1 MFSNLIAMI
10 KNMTVITKPSEN
22 APHELL
28 NVIPGAKAFIT
39 KEPSV
44 SFAPSKKKSQVTLD
58 LSFISIKNKFTT
70 VGVNCQGV
78 KRQEIVTGVLG
89 LQSYKV
95 TK

>member
-58 LSFISIKNKFTT
+58 LSFSIIKHKFTT
-70 VGVNCQGV
+70 MVMNCQGE
-78 KRQEIVTGVLG
+78 KRQKIVTGKQFSEKQTLN
-89 LQSYKV
+89 
-95 TK
+95 